1 MPQVTDR
8 DKLAT
13 QAQATVEWNFG
24 QICDVIQA
32 YAAAGS
38 ISASVVEELK
48 RAVRRHG
55 NNAIRVIN
63 GHLDY
68 YNVIQRHEKLPVN
81 YNRVVKKA
89 TQGDS

>member
-1 MPQVTDR
+1 MPHITDR

-13 QAQATVEWNFG
+13 QAQATIEWNFG
-24 QICDVIQA
+24 QICDVLQA
-32 YAAAGS
+32 QADAGT
-38 ISASVVEELK
+38 IPAGVIDDLK

-68 YNVIQRHEKLPVN
+68 YNVIQRPEKLPVN
-81 YNRVVKKA
+81 YKRIVKQA
-89 TQGDS
+89 MQGES